1 MNILITYYSQ
11 SGNTEKLANAVFEE
25 VSKNNQADLK
35 KLEDV
40 KPDQYANYD
49 FIFIGSPLHSG
60 SLAKP
65 VLNQLKEIKPRTN
78 QKMAGLIT
86 HFSPAYPE
94 QDMKKFALP
103 MEEACKEMKIEY
115 KGCYDCQGALI
126 ESMHEFVKKKINAS
140 DEEWKDIV
148 KKMTGHP
155 NQEDLLGGVEFAKK
169 VLA

>member
-1 MNILITYYSQ
+1 MKILITYYSQ

-25 VSKNNQADLK
+25 VSKNNETDFK
-35 KLEDV
+35 KLEDL
-40 KPDQYANYD
+40 KSEDYAGYD

-65 VLNQLKEIKPRTN
+65 VINKLKEIKPGTG

-94 QDMKKFALP
+94 QDMKKFAEP
-103 MEEACKEMKIEY
+103 MEEICKEMKIEY

-140 DEEWKDIV
+140 DEEWKEIV
-148 KKMTGHP
+148 KKMAGHP
-155 NQEDLLGGVEFAKK
+155 DKEDLLKGVEFAKK
-169 VLA
+169 VLE